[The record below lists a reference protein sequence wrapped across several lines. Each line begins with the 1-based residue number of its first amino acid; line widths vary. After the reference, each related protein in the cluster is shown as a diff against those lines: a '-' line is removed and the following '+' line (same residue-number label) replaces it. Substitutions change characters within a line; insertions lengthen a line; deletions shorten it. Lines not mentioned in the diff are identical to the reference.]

1 LIFIKRFLL
10 SFILFVNPFSDFIIK
25 PSSPFFNPLACF
37 GASNAEDTATM
48 LHEMAT
54 VGVAMSLLVTA
65 VWGIMLLVVKIKET
79 KISKEK
85 ELME

>member
-1 LIFIKRFLL
+1 MI
-10 SFILFVNPFSDFIIK
+10 
-25 PSSPFFNPLACF
+25 
-37 GASNAEDTATM
+37 
-48 LHEMAT
+48 HEMAT

>member
-1 LIFIKRFLL
+1 
-10 SFILFVNPFSDFIIK
+10 
-25 PSSPFFNPLACF
+25 
-37 GASNAEDTATM
+37 M

-65 VWGIMLLVVKIKET
+65 VWGILLLVVKIKET
-79 KISKEK
+79 KISKGK

>member
-1 LIFIKRFLL
+1 
-10 SFILFVNPFSDFIIK
+10 
-25 PSSPFFNPLACF
+25 
-37 GASNAEDTATM
+37 M
-48 LHEMAT
+48 LDEMAT

-85 ELME
+85 ELMEK